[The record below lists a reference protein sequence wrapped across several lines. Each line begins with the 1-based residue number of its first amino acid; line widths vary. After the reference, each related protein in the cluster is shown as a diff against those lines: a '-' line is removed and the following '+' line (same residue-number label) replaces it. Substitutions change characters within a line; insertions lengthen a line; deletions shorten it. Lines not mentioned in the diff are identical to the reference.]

1 MATKTTKNT
10 YNPQEIEKKWQE
22 KWFKNPTYEAKD
34 LDSTREKYYL
44 LVEFPYPSG
53 DSMHM
58 GHTRNYC
65 MMDAVAR
72 LRRMQG
78 QNVIYPIGYDSFGLP
93 TENYAIKVKRPPQDI
108 TKENI
113 AVFRRQLKSLGL
125 SFDWSREI
133 DTSDPA
139 YYKWTQWL
147 FLKIFEKGLAYKA
160 KMPINWCPK
169 CKVGCA
175 NEEVIDGKH
184 ERCNTPVEKKDI
196 DQWVLRITDY
206 ADRLDA
212 DLDNVQ
218 YEESV
223 KTRQRNWI
231 GKKDWYDINYPVEG
245 TDEVITVCTTRP
257 DTQFGATFV
266 VIAPDHEIVERLMK
280 YIPKENIQDVKKY
293 IDETKKKSDLER
305 ISEGR
310 KKTGV
315 FTGLYCKNSISGASL
330 PIYLTDF
337 VLASVG
343 TGMVVGVPAHDMRDY
358 DFAEKFNLPVKRV
371 IAGPNGERNEITKRD
386 DVYEDYGTV
395 FNSGFLD
402 GLSSQEAMVKLERFL
417 EEKSIGKKTVR
428 YHLRDWIFSR
438 QHYWGEPIPIVH
450 CPKCGMV
457 ALPEEQLPLELPK
470 VDEYEPTDTGES
482 PLANI
487 TEWVNTKCPKCGGDA
502 KRETD
507 TMPNW
512 AGSSWYYLR
521 YCDPN
526 NTKEFASKEKLQYWL
541 PVDHYEGGAEHVTLH
556 LLYSRFWHKIFYDL
570 GLVPTDEPYMK
581 RTIHGM
587 VLGEGGVKMS
597 KSLGN
602 VISPDRLIK
611 EFGADVTRAYMMF
624 MGPYEG
630 DVVWNEETIN
640 GVKRFVSKYYAFL
653 LNAWESNQNSTQI
666 TKVRKAVSKLLY
678 KVQKDILD
686 FKFNTVIS
694 ALMEFY
700 NEFNK
705 TPIPKE
711 ETEKLIVVIA
721 PILPHLAEE
730 VWSKTG
736 HTDSVHDQAWP
747 KVDEDELKDEKIE
760 IPVQVNGKVKCK
772 VDVFANDTEE
782 IVKDRVLSLKAI
794 EPIVGGG
801 KMKKIIYVPNKIVS
815 IVV

>member
-1 MATKTTKNT
+1 MKNI
-10 YNPQEIEKKWQE
+10 YKPQEIEKKWQE
-22 KWFKNPTYEAKD
+22 KWFNNPTYEAKD

-72 LRRMQG
+72 LRRMKG
-78 QNVIYPIGYDSFGLP
+78 QNVMYPIGYDSFGLP

-113 AVFRRQLKSLGL
+113 EVFRRQLKSLGL

-184 ERCNTPVEKKDI
+184 ERCGIAVEKRDI
-196 DQWVLRITDY
+196 DQWVLKITEY

-212 DLDNVQ
+212 DLDKVE

-231 GKKDWYDINYPVEG
+231 GKKEWYDIKYPVEG

-266 VIAPDHEIVERLMK
+266 VIAPDHDIVNNLIK
-280 YIPKENIQDVKKY
+280 YISDEDIDEVKKY
-293 IDETKKKSDLER
+293 VEDSKKKSDLER

-310 KKTGV
+310 AKTGV
-315 FTGLYCKNSISGASL
+315 FTGLYCINSISGESL
-330 PIYLTDF
+330 PIYLADF

-343 TGMVVGVPAHDMRDY
+343 TGMVVGVPAHDMRDFE
-358 DFAEKFNLPVKRV
+358 FAKKFNLPIKRV
-371 IAGPNGERNEITKRD
+371 IEGKDGCRDEIKNRE
-386 DVYEDYGTV
+386 DVYEDYGIV
-395 FNSGFLD
+395 FNSDFLD
-402 GLSSQEAMVKLERFL
+402 GLSTQEAMVKLESFL
-417 EEKSIGKKTVR
+417 QEKSIGNKSIR
-428 YHLRDWIFSR
+428 YHLRDWVFSR
-438 QHYWGEPIPIVH
+438 QHYWGEPIPIIH

-457 ALPEEQLPLELPK
+457 ALSEDELPLELPK

-487 TEWVNTKCPKCGGDA
+487 SDWVNVKCPKCGGDA

-521 YCDPN
+521 YCDPHN
-526 NTKEFASKEKLQYWL
+526 DKEFASRKNLEYWT

-570 GLVPTDEPYMK
+570 DLLPTDEPYVR

-640 GVKRFVSKYYAFL
+640 GVKRFVSKYYDFL
-653 LNAWESNQNSTQI
+653 LNSLEKSPNSSSGRRVQ
-666 TKVRKAVSKLLY
+666 KAVSRLLY
-678 KVQKDILD
+678 KVENDVLD
-686 FKFNTVIS
+686 FKFNTAIS

-700 NEFNK
+700 NEFGK
-705 TPIPKE
+705 SEIGRE
-711 ETEKLIVVIA
+711 EIERLIVVVA

-730 VWSKTG
+730 VWSLSG
-736 HTDSVHDQAWP
+736 RTDSVHDQKWP
-747 KVDEDELKDEKIE
+747 VVDEEDLRDDKVE
-760 IPVQVNGKVKCK
+760 IPVQVNGKVRCRME
-772 VDVFANDTEE
+772 VSRDDTEE
-782 IVKDRVLSLKAI
+782 SIRSRVLILDSVK
-794 EPIVGGG
+794 PIVEGREV
-801 KMKKIIYVPNKIVS
+801 KKVIYIPNKIVS